1 MQKIRISSLIVL
13 AVALLLQGCAST
25 GGLVKRQK
33 MLGPENGTL
42 IIVGG
47 GGMPQVIFDRFFEA
61 AGGRDAKLVVV
72 PTAGTEATYDKS
84 TRSVKMFQKAGAT
97 NVHLLHTRDPKHAD
111 TAEFVSVLSD
121 AKAVWFAGGRQW
133 RLADS
138 YLGTRAEVAFHDVLK
153 RGGVIGG
160 SSAGATIQGSYLV
173 RGAPEGNHI
182 MMSPGHEEGFGFLRH
197 SAIDQHLLVRKREND
212 LLSVIRRHPQL
223 LGVGIDEATAIVVKG
238 RTAEVIGKS
247 KVLFYNIALEKSLGE
262 KFYITLDPGDR
273 YDLKSR
279 RELPAK

>member
-1 MQKIRISSLIVL
+1 MKTRIHFLTILVL
-13 AVALLLQGCAST
+13 VAALLQGCAVT
-25 GGLVKRQK
+25 GSLAKRPAS
-33 MLGPENGTL
+33 LGPENGTL

-72 PTAGTEATYDKS
+72 PSAGTKATYDDS
-84 TRSVKMFQKAGAT
+84 DRSVKMFEKAGAT
-97 NVHLLHTRDPKHAD
+97 NVRLLHTRDPKEAD
-111 TAEFVSVLSD
+111 TDEFAAMLRD

-138 YLGTRAEVAFHDVLK
+138 YLNTKTEAAFHAVLNRGGDWRQLRRGDDSGLVPRARCAGGKSHHDVARP
-153 RGGVIGG
+153 RGGVQFFAQL
-160 SSAGATIQGSYLV
+160 SHRPASACAKT
-173 RGAPEGNHI
+173 
-182 MMSPGHEEGFGFLRH
+182 
-197 SAIDQHLLVRKREND
+197 END
-212 LLSVIRRHPQL
+212 LLPVIRRHPQL

-247 KVLFYNIALEKSLGE
+247 KVLFYDLALEKTLGE

-273 YDLKSR
+273 YDLKTR
-279 RELPAK
+279 RELPVK

>member
-1 MQKIRISSLIVL
+1 MIRRILFPLL
-13 AVALLLQGCAST
+13 AVLLLQGCVLFTPLAKQPPT
-25 GGLVKRQK
+25 
-33 MLGPENGTL
+33 LGPANGSL
-42 IIVGG
+42 VIVGG
-47 GGMPQVIFDRFFEA
+47 GGIPQVIVDRFFEA

-72 PTAGTEATYDKS
+72 PTAGTGTEYDES
-84 TRSVKMFQKAGAT
+84 TSSVKMFKRAGAT
-97 NVHLLHTRDPKHAD
+97 NVHLLHTRDSKEAD
-111 TAEFVSVLSD
+111 SEEFIAVLSD

-138 YLGTRAEVAFHDVLK
+138 YLGTRTEAAFHDVLK

-182 MMSPGHEEGFGFLRH
+182 MMAPGHEQGFGFIRNA
-197 SAIDQHLLVRKREND
+197 AIDQHLIARKREND
-212 LLSVIRRHPQL
+212 LLPVVHKHPRL
-223 LGVGIDEATAIVVKG
+223 LGIGIDESTALFVRG
-238 RTAEVIGKS
+238 NTAEVIGKS
-247 KVLFYNIALEKSLGE
+247 KVLFYDIALEESIGE

>member
-1 MQKIRISSLIVL
+1 MIRRILFPLL
-13 AVALLLQGCAST
+13 AVLLLQGCVLFTPLAKQPST
-25 GGLVKRQK
+25 
-33 MLGPENGTL
+33 LGPANGSL
-42 IIVGG
+42 VIVGG
-47 GGMPQVIFDRFFEA
+47 GGIPQVIVDRFFEA

-72 PTAGTEATYDKS
+72 PTAGTGTEYDES
-84 TRSVKMFQKAGAT
+84 TSSVKMFKRAGAT
-97 NVHLLHTRDPKHAD
+97 NVHLLHTRDPKEAD
-111 TAEFVSVLSD
+111 SEEFVAVLSD

-138 YLGTRAEVAFHDVLK
+138 YLGTRTEAAFHDVLK

-182 MMSPGHEEGFGFLRH
+182 MMAPGHEQGFGFIRNA
-197 SAIDQHLLVRKREND
+197 AIDQHLIARKREND
-212 LLSVIRRHPQL
+212 LLPVVHKHPHL
-223 LGVGIDEATAIVVKG
+223 LGIGIDESTALFVRG
-238 RTAEVIGKS
+238 NTAEVIGKS
-247 KVLFYNIALEKSLGE
+247 KVLFYDIALEESIGE